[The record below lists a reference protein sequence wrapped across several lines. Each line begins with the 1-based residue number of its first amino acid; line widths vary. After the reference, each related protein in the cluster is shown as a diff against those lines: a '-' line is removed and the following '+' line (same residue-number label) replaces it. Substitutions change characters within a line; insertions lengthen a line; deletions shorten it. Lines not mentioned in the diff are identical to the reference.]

1 MDVVAGLEAVVHSA
15 WLLPVLVLMIA
26 VDGPVPM
33 LPSETLLM
41 TAAAVAFT
49 EGDAAQLVGLFVAAV
64 VGSVA
69 GDLLTYGL
77 GRSSNRIVAGS
88 STGSCST
95 WVRRHL
101 LNRPGPVLLGARF
114 VPGGRLVSTA
124 AAGRFGLALRRF
136 VPWSLAS
143 SAAWAAYMLV
153 VGRLLEPITGGDP
166 VLCVVGA
173 AVLAVLTAAVF
184 AIGRRLVRRRTT
196 VTV

>member
-15 WLLPVLVLMIA
+15 WLLPALVLMIA

-49 EGDAAQLVGLFVAAV
+49 EGDATLLGGLFVAAV

-69 GDLLTYGL
+69 GDLLSYGL

-88 STGSCST
+88 STGSGST

-101 LNRPGPVLLGARF
+101 LDRPGPVLVIARF

-124 AAGRFGLALRRF
+124 GAGRFGLALRRF

-153 VGRLLEPITGGDP
+153 VGRVLEPMTGGNP

-173 AVLAVLTAAVF
+173 AVLAVLTAGVF
-184 AIGRRLVRRRTT
+184 AIGRRLVRRRAT

>member
-1 MDVVAGLEAVVHSA
+1 VDVVAGLEAVVHSA
-15 WLLPVLVLMIA
+15 WLLPALVLMIA

-41 TAAAVAFT
+41 TAAAVAFA
-49 EGDAAQLVGLFVAAV
+49 EGDAGMLGGLFAAAV
-64 VGSVA
+64 VGSLA

-77 GRSSNRIVAGS
+77 GRSSNRLIAGS
-88 STGSCST
+88 STGSCAS

-101 LNRPGPVLLGARF
+101 LDRPGPVLVGARF

-153 VGRLLEPITGGDP
+153 VGRVLEPMTGGDP
-166 VLCVVGA
+166 VLCVAGA
-173 AVLAVLTAAVF
+173 AALAVLTAAVF